1 MTAETRTIFEKA
13 WGKAGMDAI
22 KVVDAEKLL
31 DTAWADSPTWALVP
45 FENLEPRWKVL
56 KIEGLSPLDRSFDIQ
71 KYALTVRFGITGL
84 PEALAAL
91 KNEPGQLIMVATNR
105 DSEHMTVLMLTGTT
119 AMVRY
124 MALRM
129 EENGVLYPVTDIRDE
144 FSKADVV
151 HISNEVPFY
160 EKCPPAKPVRR
171 EMRFC
176 SAPNYFDLLKAVGTD
191 IVELTGNHELDWGYD
206 PMLYTLDLYDKNGIK
221 VYGGGKNDAEARKPL
236 LFEDHGNKL
245 AFIGCSPAGPENV
258 WATQTEPG
266 SAKCDY
272 AYIEDQVKN
281 LLGEGYLPIF
291 TFQHFESDDIK
302 PRPMQRS
309 IDFLNVSEMGVPI
322 VSGSESHTAQTMT
335 FKDGRFIHYG
345 LGNTFFDQM
354 DELHRP
360 AFLDRHVIYEGR
372 YISTEL
378 ITTILEDYARPRL
391 MTAEERQKFLKTI
404 FDASVWK

>member
-1 MTAETRTIFEKA
+1 MINRRLHPLLLLVFMLLSACAPQTMTIVPTLITVPAAQTDTPAVTPVLPSVTPTLNAPAMQDLNIWLPPYLPPKLQDSLKLPAGLKRSSAAEQAILSLDVLASSASDIPIATQDKPTQLESNWVYALVAPFPTLTDGVTLDELQSFWKSGQGGAFENQPLLMTAETRTIFEKA

-236 LFEDHGNKL
+236 LFEDRS
-245 AFIGCSPAGPENV
+245 SPGR
-258 WATQTEPG
+258 
-266 SAKCDY
+266 S
-272 AYIEDQVKN
+272 
-281 LLGEGYLPIF
+281 
-291 TFQHFESDDIK
+291 HF
-302 PRPMQRS
+302 
-309 IDFLNVSEMGVPI
+309 
-322 VSGSESHTAQTMT
+322 
-335 FKDGRFIHYG
+335 
-345 LGNTFFDQM
+345 
-354 DELHRP
+354 
-360 AFLDRHVIYEGR
+360 
-372 YISTEL
+372 
-378 ITTILEDYARPRL
+378 
-391 MTAEERQKFLKTI
+391 
-404 FDASVWK
+404 